1 MCPKKYSDLL
11 LFAEFYFFTDREFS
25 TSERERAATSTEN
38 VLDELFFIS
47 LIKTRLNKSRVCS
60 HQFFFFS
67 RVREFR
73 STISPRSTLNCCRRV
88 ADVPGIMI
96 RQLNLRPPRW
106 LWQTSSE
113 KKKRVKRN
121 IQQWLR
127 MILSLFFG
135 VPPQLTFFALFRLS
149 RYLANRKIV
158 KRENFFLLLSFIIR
172 QSALFSSP
180 LRHFVAPA
188 GTNRWKVFNAATDV
202 CHHRT
207 WLEVFTVLRRTLIN
221 KLSPEK
227 NKNVMF
233 FDFWVF

>member
-11 LFAEFYFFTDREFS
+11 LFAEFYFFTDREFL

-60 HQFFFFS
+60 HQFFFLLSSARISLHDQPALNSQLLSESCRCAWDHDTTTQFTTS
-67 RVREFR
+67 SLALANIEREEKKSKEKHPTMTENDSESFFRR
-73 STISPRSTLNCCRRV
+73 STSAHLLRFISTFEV
-88 ADVPGIMI
+88 
-96 RQLNLRPPRW
+96 
-106 LWQTSSE
+106 
-113 KKKRVKRN
+113 
-121 IQQWLR
+121 
-127 MILSLFFG
+127 LSK
-135 VPPQLTFFALFRLS
+135 PE
-149 RYLANRKIV
+149 NRE
-158 KRENFFLLLSFIIR
+158 KRELFLLLSFIIR

-207 WLEVFTVLRRTLIN
+207 
-221 KLSPEK
+221 
-227 NKNVMF
+227 
-233 FDFWVF
+233 